1 MLEKQKEKNMTF
13 NEFEEKVEELLV
25 LREKAAGNA
34 QSEEFQ
40 KYNGLFWELYNAVL
54 ELEKSEKIK
63 KEPGKKN
70 IGYLKEILANDGPE
84 YCYTI
89 EFWPRGEEEKRYRIG
104 VCVRGWPILEK
115 ADDGKGQRG
124 ERKKKR
130 LLGWLKKEK

>member
-1 MLEKQKEKNMTF
+1 MTF

-84 YCYTI
+84 YSYTI

-115 ADDGKGQRG
+115 VS
-124 ERKKKR
+124 
-130 LLGWLKKEK
+130 